1 MISIMLYTS
10 GSCCV
15 EVEAEW
21 LLYVHKRVVSISV
34 ELRSHT
40 KPITEAH
47 NSINARSPTQRHIS
61 EVMGCE
67 ILSLMCYHTLPV
79 LPTDQLI
86 CAYHKFL
93 S

>member
-10 GSCCV
+10 GSDCFK
-15 EVEAEW
+15 VEAEW
-21 LLYVHKRVVSISV
+21 LHKRVVSISV